1 MVINHNMSSL
11 YAQRM
16 EGINTHNVQKSI
28 EKLSSG
34 QKINSAADNSAN
46 LAISEKMRSQIRG
59 LNRASKN
66 IEDGVSLIQTTEG
79 FLSETTDV
87 LQRIRELSV
96 QAANGVYS
104 DEDRGN
110 IAVEVS
116 QLVSEIDRISSSAQF
131 NGLNLLTGAFAENGI
146 RIHIGANMD
155 QRAEIKIASATAEA
169 LGLRGGQDGAAAAV
183 SIADADSANMTIG
196 VIDEALKAV
205 SSQRASLGAYQNTF
219 EMAQKGVDIAAENL
233 TSSESRIRD
242 ADYAEELVTY
252 TRDMILQQ
260 ASTAMIGQANSS
272 SSSVLQLLRG

>member
-1 MVINHNMSSL
+1 
-11 YAQRM
+11 
-16 EGINTHNVQKSI
+16 
-28 EKLSSG
+28 
-34 QKINSAADNSAN
+34 
-46 LAISEKMRSQIRG
+46 MRSQIKG

-169 LGLRGGQDGAAAAV
+169 LGLRGGQDGAAV
-183 SIADADSANMTIG
+183 SVADADSANMTIG

-260 ASTAMIGQANSS
+260 ASTAMISQANSS

>member
-1 MVINHNMSSL
+1 MS
-11 YAQRM
+11 
-16 EGINTHNVQKSI
+16 T
-28 EKLSSG
+28 KL
-34 QKINSAADNSAN
+34 
-46 LAISEKMRSQIRG
+46 RSQISG
-59 LNRASKN
+59 LHRASKN

-79 FLSETTDV
+79 FLNETTDV

-116 QLVSEIDRISSSAQF
+116 QLVGEIDRISSSAQF

-146 RIHIGANMD
+146 RVHIGANMD

-169 LGLRGGQDGAAAAV
+169 LGLRGGQDGSTAV
-183 SIADADSANMTIG
+183 SVADADSANMTIG
-196 VIDEALKAV
+196 VIDEALKNV
-205 SSQRASLGAYQNTF
+205 NSQRASLGAYQNTF

-242 ADYAEELVTY
+242 ADYAKELVTY

-260 ASTAMIGQANSS
+260 ASTAMISQANSS